1 MLYTI
6 KLSLLKGIL
15 FMDIEKLMF
24 YAKMAVLI
32 QSVLII
38 ILLTAIIFKA
48 IYTLST

>member
-6 KLSLLKGIL
+6 KLILLKGII
-15 FMDIEKLMF
+15 MDKKKLMF